1 MPRRSATSSASTDTT
16 TTTKL
21 PEKVQWPSTF
31 TDGLPLPKIVV
42 FDLDYT
48 LWPFWVDTHVTAP
61 LKPVEGGLKVKDRY
75 GEGFGFYNDVG
86 GILAAVSMIPSANE
100 TSLTPSQLKAKNIL
114 IGAASRTC
122 APDLGRE
129 MLKLLKIPSASPS
142 GSSSR
147 AIDYFDH
154 MQIYPGSKT
163 THFERIHRDSGIEY
177 EEMLFFDDE
186 SRNKNVEALG
196 VTMQLIRDGVTRDEI
211 DRGVQYWRK
220 RNGRTKVLED

>member
-1 MPRRSATSSASTDTT
+1 MPRRSATSSTSADTT
-16 TTTKL
+16 PTTKL
-21 PEKVQWPSTF
+21 PDKVQWPSTF

-48 LWPFWVDTHVTAP
+48 LWPFWVDTHVTPP
-61 LKPVEGGLKVKDRY
+61 LKAVEGGLKVKDRY

-86 GILAAVSMIPSANE
+86 GILAA
-100 TSLTPSQLKAKNIL
+100 LKDKNIL

-129 MLKLLKIPSASPS
+129 MLKLLKIPSSN
-142 GSSSR
+142 GSSAR

-154 MQIYPGSKT
+154 LQIYPGSKT
-163 THFERIHRDSGIEY
+163 THFDRIHRDTGIEF

-211 DRGVQYWRK
+211 DRGVQAWRK
-220 RNGRTKVLED
+220 RNGRTKALEG

>member
-1 MPRRSATSSASTDTT
+1 MPRRSGTSTRSDDTATT
-16 TTTKL
+16 TTL

-48 LWPFWVDTHVTAP
+48 LWPFWVDTHVTGPIKAT
-61 LKPVEGGLKVKDRY
+61 EGGLKVKDRY
-75 GEGFGFYNDVG
+75 GEAYGFYNDIA
-86 GILAAVSMIPSANE
+86 GILVAVSQSTELGDSHLESDDI
-100 TSLTPSQLKAKNIL
+100 QLKAKNIL
-114 IGAASRTC
+114 IGAASRTH

-129 MLKLLKIPSASPS
+129 MLKLLKVPSSS

-154 MQIYPGSKT
+154 LQIYPGSKT
-163 THFERIHRDSGIEY
+163 THFERIHRDSGIDY

-186 SRNKNVEALG
+186 SRNKNVEVLG
-196 VTMQLIRDGVTRDEI
+196 VTMKLVPRGVTRDVI
-211 DRGVQYWRK
+211 DEGVRGWRK
-220 RNGRTKVLED
+220 RHGREHA

>member
-1 MPRRSATSSASTDTT
+1 MPRRSATSSASADTT
-16 TTTKL
+16 TTTTKP

-86 GILAAVSMIPSANE
+86 GILAA
-100 TSLTPSQLKAKNIL
+100 LKDKNIL

-129 MLKLLKIPSASPS
+129 MLKLLKIPGANR
-142 GSSSR
+142 SSSR

-177 EEMLFFDDE
+177 EDMLFFDDE

-211 DRGVQYWRK
+211 DRGVQAWRK
-220 RNGRTKVLED
+220 RNGRTKALEEA

>member
-16 TTTKL
+16 TTTTL

-48 LWPFWVDTHVTAP
+48 LWPFWVDTHVTPP
-61 LKPVEGGLKVKDRY
+61 LKPVEGGLKVKDKY

-86 GILAAVSMIPSANE
+86 GVLEA
-100 TSLTPSQLKAKNIL
+100 LKHKNIL
-114 IGAASRTC
+114 IAAASRTC

-129 MLKLLKIPSASPS
+129 TLKLLKIPSAN

-163 THFERIHRDSGIEY
+163 THFQRIHRDSGIEY

-186 SRNKNVEALG
+186 SRNKNVEVLG
-196 VTMQLIRDGVTRDEI
+196 VTMQLIKDGVTRDEI
-211 DRGVQYWRK
+211 DRGVQSWRK
-220 RNGRTKVLED
+220 RNGRTKALEG